1 MHGTGTALGDPI
13 EARALATVFGDAGE
27 RFVGSAKTNI
37 GHLESAAGIAGLIKA
52 ALAVER
58 GRIPA
63 HLHFRTLNPHIAADG
78 FPFRVPTA
86 TVPWPDGRRI
96 AGVSSFGFRSEEHTS
111 ELQSLMHTP
120 YAVFC
125 LKKQKHSFP

>member
-96 AGVSSFGFRSEEHTS
+96 AGVSSFGFSGTNGHVIVAAPPPAPEDRKSTRLNSSH
-111 ELQSLMHTP
+111 
-120 YAVFC
+120 
-125 LKKQKHSFP
+125 

>member
-58 GRIPA
+58 GRHPA
-63 HLHFRTLNPHIAADG
+63 HLHFRTLNPHIPADV

-86 TVPWPDGRRI
+86 TSPWPDGTRI
-96 AGVSSFGFRSEEHTS
+96 PRVRSFGLSCTNRTVISPE
-111 ELQSLMHTP
+111 P
-120 YAVFC
+120 PPV
-125 LKKQKHSFP
+125 P